1 MRTYDNE
8 NDAVFYSTSSHANTR
23 EFNIQRGC
31 IHLSIQ
37 TIQMQNWRF
46 FVQRRPNALAQF
58 NPLAIKLFNL
68 HLHPLEVVSRY
79 RDTQLQVSGNCLN
92 LTKWRST
99 ILKSKLIIPGF
110 TFHRGGCFFAL
121 ISIFTVFSRFFLH
134 IHLLC
139 MMGRFYFQT
148 IIQFSVITGCEV
160 RK

>member
-1 MRTYDNE
+1 MLTLADLVPS
-8 NDAVFYSTSSHANTR
+8 DS
-23 EFNIQRGC
+23 QRHYFSFC
-31 IHLSIQ
+31 
-37 TIQMQNWRF
+37 NK
-46 FVQRRPNALAQF
+46 N
-58 NPLAIKLFNL
+58 
-68 HLHPLEVVSRY
+68 VV
-79 RDTQLQVSGNCLN
+79 TNGTC
-92 LTKWRST
+92 
-99 ILKSKLIIPGF
+99 IPGF